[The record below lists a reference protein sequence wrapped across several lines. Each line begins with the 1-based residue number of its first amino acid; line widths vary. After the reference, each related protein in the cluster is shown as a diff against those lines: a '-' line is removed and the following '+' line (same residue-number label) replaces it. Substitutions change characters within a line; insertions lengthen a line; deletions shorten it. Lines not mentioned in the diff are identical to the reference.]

1 MVMVAFQPDQIDYWT
16 LRGNLKISE
25 KRSRKI
31 YPTKFLYYAS
41 ASRSSIRKEK
51 ETVNLKSSL
60 KKVVATATST
70 LVIAGL
76 VASAAP
82 AHASEKPVNI
92 VGYNVKD
99 LVISSDADR
108 LIYPSAKVKKQKDFR
123 DFSAMVS
130 LTRGGVEEMSTW
142 FYGTNASQMVV
153 EPSRTGLG
161 QYRIGPAD
169 IDASYWVNKK
179 AGHEEYSDYYDL
191 TETKFYVRGKTKSSL
206 KAQRKGS
213 KVTLTAKATVFS
225 PERDSYIKYNAKNAA
240 VQVKSGK
247 KWKTVKKVNLKK
259 GQAVVKLTD
268 KKAKTYRVVMPKA
281 TWAIATTTNTVKK

>member
-1 MVMVAFQPDQIDYWT
+1 MKA
-16 LRGNLKISE
+16 
-25 KRSRKI
+25 
-31 YPTKFLYYAS
+31 
-41 ASRSSIRKEK
+41 
-51 ETVNLKSSL
+51 SL
-60 KKVVATATST
+60 KKAVATATSA
-70 LVIAGL
+70 LVVAGL
-76 VASAAP
+76 VATAAP
-82 AHASEKPVNI
+82 AQASEKPVNI
-92 VGYNVKD
+92 TGYNVKD

-142 FYGTNASQMVV
+142 FYGTKASQMVV
-153 EPSRTGLG
+153 EPSLTGLG

-169 IDASYWVNKK
+169 IDANYWIKK
-179 AGHEEYSDYYDL
+179 SADDWETASYYDL
-191 TETKFYVRGKTKSSL
+191 TETKFYVRGKTKSTL

-225 PERDSYIKYNAKNAA
+225 PERDRYIAYNAKNAA

-268 KKAKTYRVVMPKA
+268 KKAKSYRVVIPKA
-281 TWAIATTTNTVKK
+281 TWAIATTTKTVKK